1 LHIYLDSNSKNQ
13 LPHIQID
20 DNNCNNRVDMDSNRM
35 TRMQMWILLIT
46 ASAFSPL
53 METINSC
60 DILHNVDFNF
70 FEAFGLY
77 EIMEISSSKMRP
89 MVSGL
94 DR

>member
-1 LHIYLDSNSKNQ
+1 
-13 LPHIQID
+13 
-20 DNNCNNRVDMDSNRM
+20 
-35 TRMQMWILLIT
+35 MWILLIT

-89 MVSGL
+89 MVSGKL
-94 DR
+94 LFYIFSLIRVGLL